1 MANVEIVKVDQ
12 GGANARILAR
22 EAKVDFRR
30 VEAASLKIATR
41 FSSAEGK
48 RMFVR
53 MFNTLQLNMHFISVI
68 ARTRLDHEDI
78 GRIETALR
86 GRIDA
91 ATASLNEAIDGAE
104 ALFKAHGITS
114 LASYDTV
121 PLDVDVRVLSSISRR
136 FLEVLVKLDQLMPLL
151 QTLEIHEVV
160 SAQAVDTQR
169 AGLKR
174 QVRDIANGAR
184 SFATGLRRRMNAL
197 DARATSPDDA
207 EGPDVAHGAAIG
219 EAVDSTTRAPD
230 GPADPHRQRAE
241 TWSRCLRQRQSLRWR
256 SRRWNCRPSDVSPK
270 RRHPPTLAR
279 AIGAGV
285 LPVSGAD
292 ATVCPGHG
300 LPAEASRRHRSADH
314 PFNGRIAPGL
324 HPHRVASQSIPA
336 SSNVGTLPP
345 ACRPVPADPPRPA
358 RRPNAPGAGLGPPR
372 HRTRGPAPLGG
383 RHAPPRGWRSNHT
396 EEGPRQGP
404 SSEGIFIHR
413 ANGTPAVVQESSVPG
428 RLARFLTERR
438 RRRAGHD
445 LCRLHADERPIMP
458 RVSVPAALS
467 ADSPAA
473 APSAALPDTGFL
485 RQPQVLSFVP
495 ISKSTLWRRVHART
509 FPEPVKLSERV
520 TVWRAEDI
528 RRWIEQQGVAS

>member
-68 ARTRLDHEDI
+68 ARTRLDHDDI

-136 FLEVLVKLDQLMPLL
+136 FLEVLVKLDQLMPLQ
-151 QTLEIHEVV
+151 QTLEIHEVASV
-160 SAQAVDTQR
+160 QAVDTQR

-197 DARATSPDDA
+197 DARATMPGDA
-207 EGPDVAHGAAIG
+207 EGSGDAQGAVLG
-219 EAVDSTTRAPD
+219 EVVD
-230 GPADPHRQRAE
+230 
-241 TWSRCLRQRQSLRWR
+241 
-256 SRRWNCRPSDVSPK
+256 
-270 RRHPPTLAR
+270 PP
-279 AIGAGV
+279 
-285 LPVSGAD
+285 P
-292 ATVCPGHG
+292 
-300 LPAEASRRHRSADH
+300 
-314 PFNGRIAPGL
+314 
-324 HPHRVASQSIPA
+324 
-336 SSNVGTLPP
+336 VGTDEPATALPSGGCDAEPVTPP
-345 ACRPVPADPPRPA
+345 A
-358 RRPNAPGAGLGPPR
+358 
-372 HRTRGPAPLGG
+372 
-383 RHAPPRGWRSNHT
+383 
-396 EEGPRQGP
+396 
-404 SSEGIFIHR
+404 
-413 ANGTPAVVQESSVPG
+413 AV
-428 RLARFLTERR
+428 
-438 RRRAGHD
+438 
-445 LCRLHADERPIMP
+445 
-458 RVSVPAALS
+458 
-467 ADSPAA
+467 AA
-473 APSAALPDTGFL
+473 AAA
-485 RQPQVLSFVP
+485 
-495 ISKSTLWRRVHART
+495 
-509 FPEPVKLSERV
+509 
-520 TVWRAEDI
+520 
-528 RRWIEQQGVAS
+528 

>member
-78 GRIETALR
+78 SRIETALR

-91 ATASLNEAIDGAE
+91 ATASLNETIDGAE

-197 DARATSPDDA
+197 DARATTLDDA
-207 EGPDVAHGAAIG
+207 EGCGDANSATLG
-219 EAVDSTTRAPD
+219 EVGDLL
-230 GPADPHRQRAE
+230 PADA
-241 TWSRCLRQRQSLRWR
+241 
-256 SRRWNCRPSDVSPK
+256 
-270 RRHPPTLAR
+270 A
-279 AIGAGV
+279 
-285 LPVSGAD
+285 
-292 ATVCPGHG
+292 
-300 LPAEASRRHRSADH
+300 
-314 PFNGRIAPGL
+314 
-324 HPHRVASQSIPA
+324 
-336 SSNVGTLPP
+336 
-345 ACRPVPADPPRPA
+345 
-358 RRPNAPGAGLGPPR
+358 
-372 HRTRGPAPLGG
+372 
-383 RHAPPRGWRSNHT
+383 
-396 EEGPRQGP
+396 GPRT
-404 SSEGIFIHR
+404 
-413 ANGTPAVVQESSVPG
+413 AT
-428 RLARFLTERR
+428 
-438 RRRAGHD
+438 
-445 LCRLHADERPIMP
+445 
-458 RVSVPAALS
+458 
-467 ADSPAA
+467 
-473 APSAALPDTGFL
+473 PSACLTTQATDG
-485 RQPQVLSFVP
+485 QEVAVLG
-495 ISKSTLWRRVHART
+495 
-509 FPEPVKLSERV
+509 E
-520 TVWRAEDI
+520 
-528 RRWIEQQGVAS
+528 